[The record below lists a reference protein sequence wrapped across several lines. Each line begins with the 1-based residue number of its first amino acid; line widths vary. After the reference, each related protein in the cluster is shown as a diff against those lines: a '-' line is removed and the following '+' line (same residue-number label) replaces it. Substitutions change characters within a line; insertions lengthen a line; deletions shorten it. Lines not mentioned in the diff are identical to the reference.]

1 MVPQCR
7 LEDPKYNNLQSEN
20 HNKGEIYLE
29 YLGKILDTQVTY
41 KELYNNTENILA
53 KYVEYF
59 VHTLNMIDYQGL
71 TDIRDL
77 KNLHFSLK
85 WLLNY
90 VFTSSKGSWKD
101 FIYNKELEINLPE
114 SL

>member
-1 MVPQCR
+1 M
-7 LEDPKYNNLQSEN
+7 K
-20 HNKGEIYLE
+20 
-29 YLGKILDTQVTY
+29 YLGKILDTQVTLR
-41 KELYNNTENILA
+41 ELYNNTENILA

-71 TDIRDL
+71 TEIRDL

-85 WLLNY
+85 WLLKY
-90 VFTSSKGSWKD
+90 VFTSGKGSWKD
-101 FIYNKELEINLPE
+101 FIYNKELEVNLPE